1 MVLIKPLESHEWD
14 KRSVIHVANTEQ
26 RIAFQEVTLIPKT
39 PSLKAQGKQKASDLA
54 TLEGG
59 DEAVTIKITTSDF
72 QPSQKENYRAQAIDK
87 LTGVAV
93 PTTRTPRKRKEKST
107 SGSKTKTPR
116 KGKRKET
123 IEKVVPSTNAKG
135 KEKEVLP
142 SQEYVDTDAIGED
155 DMDDMY
161 VDAE

>member
-1 MVLIKPLESHEWD
+1 
-14 KRSVIHVANTEQ
+14 
-26 RIAFQEVTLIPKT
+26 LIPKT
-39 PSLKAQGKQKASDLA
+39 PSSKAQGKQKANDLVA
-54 TLEGG
+54 TSEGG
-59 DEAVTIKITTSDF
+59 DEAVTTKITTTSDF
-72 QPSQKENYRAQAIDK
+72 QSSQKENPRAQAIDR

-93 PTTRTPRKRKEKST
+93 PPTRTPRKRKEKL
-107 SGSKTKTPR
+107 TKTPK

-123 IEKVVPSTNAKG
+123 IEPSTNAKG

-142 SQEYVDTDAIGED
+142 SQEYFDTDAIGED